1 VVADLARYAGREQAY
16 VKHYFL
22 ENYLGRL
29 LHKAAARFDHIVY
42 IDGFSGPWQSSQ
54 EQFEDTSFG
63 IALGELRK
71 AKSTWRELGRD
82 REMSA
87 FLVEKSQGAF
97 GRLQEVGPR
106 FPDVLVRPFRG
117 DFVEL
122 SNMLLAE
129 IPAGAFAFIL
139 IDPKG
144 WRIPLKAIGP
154 MLARENTEV
163 VFNFMF
169 DFINRAASMSDPALI
184 AGLDELIPVGAW
196 RDRLGALRETTS
208 REDTPAARKAILVD
222 AFKEAVSALGGY
234 PYVMDIPVM
243 RPVKDR
249 MLYSL
254 VYATRKPIGVEV
266 FRDCQLKTLREQ
278 ENVRGVIKIAHV
290 QAGSKQNELFGSMRD
305 MSPGDMEQYLASE
318 QAAAGNALGRLIP
331 AQPSSVRYSEIWPKI
346 LLWHAVRKTDLNRMV
361 ADLRRQG
368 DVRCINWR
376 DRQRVPDDDTC
387 LQRIGPSSI

>member
-1 VVADLARYAGREQAY
+1 MVADLARYAGREQAY

-29 LHKAAARFDHIVY
+29 LHKTAARFDHIVY
-42 IDGFSGPWQSSQ
+42 VDGFSGPWQSSQ
-54 EQFEDTSFG
+54 ELFEDTSFG

-71 AKSTWRELGRD
+71 AKATWKELGRD

-87 FLVEKSQGAF
+87 LLVEKSQDAF
-97 GRLQEVGPR
+97 RRLQEVPPR
-106 FPDVLVRPFRG
+106 FPDVLVRPYRG
-117 DFVEL
+117 NFVEL
-122 SNMLLAE
+122 SNTLLTE
-129 IPAGAFAFIL
+129 IPARAFAFIL

-144 WRIPLKAIGP
+144 WRIPLKGISRL
-154 MLARENTEV
+154 LARENTEV

-169 DFINRAASMSDPALI
+169 DFINRAASMSDPVLI
-184 AGLDELIPVGAW
+184 AGLDELIPVGDW
-196 RDRLGALRETTS
+196 RDRLGALRDTTS
-208 REDTPAARKAILVD
+208 REDAPAARKAILVD
-222 AFKEAVSALGGY
+222 AFKEAVSSLGGY

-243 RPVKDR
+243 RPLKDR

-278 ENVRGVIKIAHV
+278 ENVRGVIKIAHA

-305 MSPGDMEQYLASE
+305 MSPGDTERYLAAE
-318 QAAAGNALGRLIP
+318 QAAAGNSLRRLIP
-331 AQPSSVRYSEIWPKI
+331 AQPSSVRYGAIWPRI
-346 LLWHAVRKTDLNRMV
+346 LLWHAVRKTDLNKMV

-368 DVRCINWR
+368 DIRCVNWR
-376 DRQRVPDDDTC
+376 NRQRVPDDETS
-387 LQRIGPSSI
+387 LQQIH